1 MNNNNLYN
9 ISFIG
14 CGNLA
19 YRLSIS
25 LKKAGHSIDFIY
37 ARDLKE
43 GERLSYILNK
53 EEIVERSDFI
63 NTLYSNNIEQ
73 LLNSDIIIIAVSDN
87 AIEQIIKQLN
97 NCQNNRFTT
106 LPSIVHCS
114 GASSID
120 LLKNSKTNNI
130 GVLYPLM
137 TLSKTK
143 PVDFK
148 IVPFFL
154 ESSSDYLMNILQNIC
169 FSLGSE
175 YTIIDSNQ
183 RLKLH
188 LAAVYISNFINYL
201 CSISFEMAKPNHIS
215 LLPLAIETVRKAF
228 LYENPKLVQTGPAIR
243 EDYKTIEKHL
253 NILPNNSAEK
263 EVYELITKLI
273 IEQKNDSNVKF

>member
-1 MNNNNLYN
+1 MKRIDLYK

-14 CGNLA
+14 SGNLA
-19 YRLSIS
+19 YRLSIA
-25 LKKAGHSIDFIY
+25 LKKAGHSVEFIY
-37 ARDLKE
+37 SRDPKE
-43 GERLSYILNK
+43 GEKLSYILNK
-53 EEIVERSDFI
+53 DEIIERSNF
-63 NTLYSNNIEQ
+63 NFTKYSNNLEA
-73 LLNSDIIIIAVSDN
+73 LLNSQLIIIAVSDN
-87 AIEQIIKQLN
+87 ATGQIIELLN
-97 NCQNNRFTT
+97 RYKSNNFDNI
-106 LPSIVHCS
+106 PAIVHCS
-114 GASSID
+114 GANSID
-120 LLKNSKTNNI
+120 ILQNSLTNNI
-130 GVLYPLM
+130 GVIYPLM

-175 YTIIDSNQ
+175 YTLIDSNQ

-215 LLPLAIETVRKAF
+215 LLPLAIETIRKAF

-243 EDYKTIEKHL
+243 EDFTTIEKHL
-253 NILPNNSAEK
+253 DILSDNTPEK
-263 EVYELITKLI
+263 EVYQLITKLI
-273 IEQKNDSNVKF
+273 IDQKKETNV